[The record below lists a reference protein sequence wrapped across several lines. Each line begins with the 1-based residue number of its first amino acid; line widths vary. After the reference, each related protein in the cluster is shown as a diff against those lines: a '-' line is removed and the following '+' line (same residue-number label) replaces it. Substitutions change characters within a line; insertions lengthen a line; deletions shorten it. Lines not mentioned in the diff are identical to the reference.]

1 MSKHR
6 SARAFLVGLAL
17 IALAGCTGVGTST
30 APEVSGQ
37 AAGNTARGATSL
49 ASTAAPVTT
58 GAPVTT
64 AAPAATAR
72 QNAAAKP
79 FVKANSIPFPVALGN
94 RWVYLTRAGGGT
106 GRTTN
111 TIVAARPGTAG
122 YQVTVSST
130 TAIAGTATTVQPVYV
145 FYPDGTIGFPAPEVN
160 GLSVAGAGIRWPD
173 AAALASGRSYHSVVH
188 VQVGQVSAD
197 ADVTVQG
204 AGSMSVSVPAG
215 IYEAS
220 VVQTTIAAKAVTVA
234 VTTWIAQG
242 VGPVKTE
249 VLVRAAGEAGLTT
262 TDELL
267 SFSKGVSVVGDG
279 S

>member
-1 MSKHR
+1 M
-6 SARAFLVGLAL
+6 
-17 IALAGCTGVGTST
+17 
-30 APEVSGQ
+30 
-37 AAGNTARGATSL
+37 
-49 ASTAAPVTT
+49 
-58 GAPVTT
+58 
-64 AAPAATAR
+64 
-72 QNAAAKP
+72 
-79 FVKANSIPFPVALGN
+79 
-94 RWVYLTRAGGGT
+94 
-106 GRTTN
+106 
-111 TIVAARPGTAG
+111 
-122 YQVTVSST
+122 
-130 TAIAGTATTVQPVYV
+130 
-145 FYPDGTIGFPAPEVN
+145 
-160 GLSVAGAGIRWPD
+160 
-173 AAALASGRSYHSVVH
+173 VH

-220 VVQTTIAAKAVTVA
+220 VVQTTIAAKAVTVV

>member
-1 MSKHR
+1 VYR
-6 SARAFLVGLAL
+6 
-17 IALAGCTGVGTST
+17 TS
-30 APEVSGQ
+30 
-37 AAGNTARGATSL
+37 
-49 ASTAAPVTT
+49 
-58 GAPVTT
+58 
-64 AAPAATAR
+64 
-72 QNAAAKP
+72 
-79 FVKANSIPFPVALGN
+79 
-94 RWVYLTRAGGGT
+94 AGGGT

-111 TIVAARPGTAG
+111 TIVAAGPGTTG
-122 YQVTVSST
+122 YRVTVSST
-130 TAIAGTATTVQPVYV
+130 TAIAGTAITVQPVYV
-145 FYPDGTIGFPAPEVN
+145 FHPDGTISYPVPAVN

-173 AAALASGRSYHSVVH
+173 AAALASGRPYHSVVR
-188 VQVGQVSAD
+188 VQAGQAGQNAD
-197 ADVTVQG
+197 ITVQG

-215 IYEAS
+215 TYQAS
-220 VVQTTIAAKAVTVA
+220 VVQTTIAAKAVTVV

>member
-37 AAGNTARGATSL
+37 AAGNTAKGATSL
-49 ASTAAPVTT
+49 ASTA
-58 GAPVTT
+58 APVTT

-79 FVKANSIPFPVALGN
+79 FVKANSIPFPVAVGN

-145 FYPDGTIGFPAPEVN
+145 FYPDGTIGFPVPRISGVP
-160 GLSVAGAGIRWPD
+160 GTGSDVRWPD
-173 AAALASGRSYHSVVH
+173 AAGLASGKIYRSVLH
-188 VQVGQVSAD
+188 VQDGT
-197 ADVTVQG
+197 ADVAVQG
-204 AGSMSVSVPAG
+204 TGTASVRVPAG
-215 IYEAS
+215 TYRAS
-220 VVQTTIAAKAVTVA
+220 VVKTTISMQGQTVEVTV
-234 VTTWIAQG
+234 WIAQG
-242 VGPVKTE
+242 TGPVKTE
-249 VLVRAAGEAGLTT
+249 VLIRAPGGTGLTT
-262 TDELL
+262 NELL
-267 SFSKGVSVVGDG
+267 SFTKAVSAIGDG